1 MIRISKKYLVKI
13 ISEEVSKVIR
23 EEHDEDDD
31 DQGEGGELNMAA
43 RFAKKGTRHFGA
55 GDEETANPRLWYPAD
70 EGMTSFLAALA
81 ESQGLPTAQED
92 REGIMSRVELELEDE
107 FLDSFL
113 AMAERAVGLIEEE
126 RAADLRARDLAES
139 EGGLG

>member
-1 MIRISKKYLVKI
+1 MIRISKKYLTKI
-13 ISEEVSKVIR
+13 ISEEVSKVIQEEHEEH
-23 EEHDEDDD
+23 EEHDE
-31 DQGEGGELNMAA
+31 
-43 RFAKKGTRHFGA
+43 
-55 GDEETANPRLWYPAD
+55 ETADPHLWHPAD

-92 REGIMSRVELELEDE
+92 REGIMARVELELEDE

-113 AMAERAVGLIEEE
+113 AMAKRAVGLIEEE